1 MQHIKNK
8 LKRIPFIKKTIV
20 GFRAVR
26 TRPSLPTRIGQFLDY
41 LKDLKKYQQLEKGAN
56 VPNKSDMAILKPCI
70 DDKTSTTPID
80 YVYFYQDSWCAGKV
94 FENKPAKHVDIGSSA
109 ATIGII
115 SYFTPT
121 TMVDIRPLQV
131 SLPGLTFLKG
141 DILNLP
147 FADNSVESL
156 SSICVIEHI
165 GLGRYGDIM
174 DPYGTEK
181 SAREL
186 ARVLAKNGNLYVSV
200 PIDADNKIFFN
211 AHRAFTR
218 EYFLS
223 LFKGLKLKE
232 EKYIYGKNMFPSYDA
247 RKGFGTGLYHFTK

>member
-1 MQHIKNK
+1 
-8 LKRIPFIKKTIV
+8 
-20 GFRAVR
+20 
-26 TRPSLPTRIGQFLDY
+26 
-41 LKDLKKYQQLEKGAN
+41 
-56 VPNKSDMAILKPCI
+56 
-70 DDKTSTTPID
+70 
-80 YVYFYQDSWCAGKV
+80 
-94 FENKPAKHVDIGSSA
+94 
-109 ATIGII
+109 
-115 SYFTPT
+115 
-121 TMVDIRPLQV
+121 
-131 SLPGLTFLKG
+131 
-141 DILNLP
+141 
-147 FADNSVESL
+147 
-156 SSICVIEHI
+156 
-165 GLGRYGDIM
+165 M